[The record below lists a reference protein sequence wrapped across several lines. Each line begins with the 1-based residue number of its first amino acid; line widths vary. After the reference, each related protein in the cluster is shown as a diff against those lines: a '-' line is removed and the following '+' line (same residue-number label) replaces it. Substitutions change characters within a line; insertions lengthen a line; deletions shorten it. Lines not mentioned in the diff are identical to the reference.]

1 MVLGPE
7 PDADNLRSVQTD
19 TALAPA
25 RPSLATLLLGTE
37 PKQRLRLVQCG
48 TAMLLVLGS
57 VLNMQYLVWA
67 GLAPAVPTAW
77 WTLVLVGGFVIFF
90 IVIRSGHNL
99 RFAEPSLTVPQMVF
113 AILCGA
119 AGYAIAGRGRGEAFP
134 ILMVIF
140 MFSMYSLAP
149 KTVLRTG
156 LFAVAV
162 FGITMATMAYRN
174 PAVYEP
180 AVEWGHFIMI
190 AIMVPAIAVLAGQL
204 SRLRD
209 RLRRQK
215 KDIAIALARIQELAT
230 RDELTGLINRRHMF
244 ELMEQE
250 RQRGVRSGQS
260 FCIAVIDIDDFRE
273 ISDKHGH
280 AFADQLLRRF
290 ANEALNVIRISDL
303 LCRWDGKE
311 FLLMLSNTRSS
322 LGRVSVERLR
332 ERIKALPVEVQGAA
346 LHMSFSA
353 GVTEHRAG
361 ETVAETVQRA
371 EQALLSAK
379 TGGPNRVVLS

>member
-1 MVLGPE
+1 MSPLHHL
-7 PDADNLRSVQTD
+7 ADR
-19 TALAPA
+19 
-25 RPSLATLLLGTE
+25 LLGTE

-77 WTLVLVGGFVIFF
+77 WTLVLMGGFALFF
-90 IVIRSGHNL
+90 ITIRSGRNL
-99 RFAEPSLTVPQMVF
+99 RFEDPSLTVAQMVF
-113 AILCGA
+113 AIVCSA
-119 AGYAIAGRGRGEAFP
+119 VAYAIAGRGRGSAFP

-149 KTVLRTG
+149 ATVLRTSF
-156 LFAVAV
+156 FAVAV
-162 FGITMATMAYRN
+162 FGITMAAMSYRN
-174 PAVYEP
+174 PAVFEP
-180 AVEWGHFIMI
+180 EVEWGHFIMI
-190 AIMVPAIAVLAGQL
+190 AVMVPAIAVLAGQL

-230 RDELTGLINRRHMF
+230 RDELTGLINRRHML

-260 FCIAVIDIDDFRE
+260 FCIAVIDIDEFRQ
-273 ISDKHGH
+273 INDQHGH

-290 ANEALNVIRISDL
+290 ANEALNAIRISDL

-311 FLLMLSNTRSS
+311 FLLMLSNTRAS
-322 LGRVSVERLR
+322 LGRISLERLR
-332 ERIKALPVEVQGAA
+332 ERIKALQVEAQGVS

-361 ETVAETVQRA
+361 ETVADTVQRA
-371 EQALLSAK
+371 EHALLNAK
-379 TGGPNRVVLS
+379 AGGQSRVVLG

>member
-1 MVLGPE
+1 M
-7 PDADNLRSVQTD
+7 QTD
-19 TALAPA
+19 SALAPA
-25 RPSLATLLLGTE
+25 RPSLATLLLGNE

-77 WTLVLVGGFVIFF
+77 WTLVLVGGFTVFF
-90 IVIRSGHNL
+90 AVIRSGRNL

-113 AILCGA
+113 AIVCGA
-119 AGYAIAGRGRGEAFP
+119 VAYAIAGRGRGGAFP

-140 MFSMYSLAP
+140 MFSMYSLSP
-149 KTVLRTG
+149 ITVLRTSF
-156 LFAVAV
+156 FAVAV
-162 FGITMATMAYRN
+162 FGITMALMAYRK

-190 AIMVPAIAVLAGQL
+190 GIMVPAIAVLAGQL

-230 RDELTGLINRRHMF
+230 RDELTGLINRRHML

-273 ISDKHGH
+273 INDKHGH
-280 AFADQLLRRF
+280 PFADQLLRRF

-311 FLLMLSNTRSS
+311 FLLMLSNTRAS

-332 ERIKALPVEVQGAA
+332 ERIKTLPMEVQGAA

-371 EQALLSAK
+371 EHALLNAK
-379 TGGPNRVVLS
+379 TGGHNRVVLS

>member
-1 MVLGPE
+1 MLGPG
-7 PDADNLRSVQTD
+7 PDADNLRSVQID
-19 TALAPA
+19 PALASA
-25 RPSLATLLLGTE
+25 RPSWADLLLGTE

-77 WTLVLVGGFVIFF
+77 WTLVLVGGFAVFF
-90 IVIRSGHNL
+90 VVIRSGRNL

-119 AGYAIAGRGRGEAFP
+119 VAYAIAGRGRGGAFP

-140 MFSMYSLAP
+140 MFSMYSLSP
-149 KTVLRTG
+149 TIVLRTSF
-156 LFAVAV
+156 FAVAV
-162 FGITMATMAYRN
+162 FGVTMLAMSLRN
-174 PAVYEP
+174 PAIYEP

-190 AIMVPAIAVLAGQL
+190 AIMVPAVAVLAGQL

-215 KDIAIALARIQELAT
+215 KDIAVALARIQELAT
-230 RDELTGLINRRHMF
+230 RDELTGLINRRHML

-260 FCIAVIDIDDFRE
+260 FCIAVIDIDDFRRINE
-273 ISDKHGH
+273 QHGH

-303 LCRWDGKE
+303 LGRWQGE
-311 FLLMLSNTRSS
+311 QFLLLLSDTRAS
-322 LGRVSVERLR
+322 LARLGLERLR
-332 ERIKALPVEVQGAA
+332 ERIFAMQIDAQGPPI
-346 LHMSFSA
+346 HVSFSA

-361 ETVAETVQRA
+361 ESVADTIARA
-371 EQALLSAK
+371 DQALRAAK
-379 TGGPNRVVLS
+379 GAGRNRVVLA

>member
-1 MVLGPE
+1 MSFQRL
-7 PDADNLRSVQTD
+7 ADWLF
-19 TALAPA
+19 
-25 RPSLATLLLGTE
+25 GTE

-67 GLAPAVPTAW
+67 GLAPAAPTAW
-77 WTLVLVGGFVIFF
+77 WALVLVGGFAVFF
-90 IVIRSGHNL
+90 ITIRSGRNL

-119 AGYAIAGRGRGEAFP
+119 VAYAIAGRGRGGAFP

-149 KTVLRTG
+149 LTVLRTSF
-156 LFAVAV
+156 FAVGV
-162 FGITMATMAYRN
+162 FGVTMALMARLK
-174 PAVYEP
+174 PQVYEP

-215 KDIAIALARIQELAT
+215 KDIAVALARIQELAT
-230 RDELTGLINRRHMF
+230 RDELTGLINRRHMI

-260 FCIAVIDIDDFRE
+260 FCIAVIDIDHIRDIGDR
-273 ISDKHGH
+273 HGN

-303 LCRWDGKE
+303 LARWNGKE
-311 FLLMLSNTRSS
+311 FLLMLSNTRAS
-322 LGRVSVERLR
+322 LGRVSLERLH
-332 ERIKALPVEVQGAA
+332 ERIGNLTVEAQGAP
-346 LHMSFSA
+346 LRMSFYA

-361 ETVAETVQRA
+361 EAVADTVQRA

-379 TGGPNRVVLS
+379 ASGHSSVVLS

>member
-1 MVLGPE
+1 MWGSK
-7 PDADNLRSVQTD
+7 PDADNLRFVQTD
-19 TALAPA
+19 SALAPA
-25 RPSLATLLLGTE
+25 RPSLATLLLGNE

-77 WTLVLVGGFVIFF
+77 WTLVLVGGFTVFF
-90 IVIRSGHNL
+90 AVIRSGRNL

-113 AILCGA
+113 AIVCGA
-119 AGYAIAGRGRGEAFP
+119 VAYAIAGRGRGGAFP

-140 MFSMYSLAP
+140 MFSMYSLSP
-149 KTVLRTG
+149 ITVLRTSF
-156 LFAVAV
+156 FAVAV
-162 FGITMATMAYRN
+162 FGITMALMAYRK

-190 AIMVPAIAVLAGQL
+190 GIMVPAIAVLAGQL

-230 RDELTGLINRRHMF
+230 RDELTGLINRRHML

-273 ISDKHGH
+273 INDKHVH
-280 AFADQLLRRF
+280 PFADQLLRRF

-311 FLLMLSNTRSS
+311 FLLMLSNTRAS

-332 ERIKALPVEVQGAA
+332 ERIKTLPMEVQGAA

-371 EQALLSAK
+371 EHALLNAK
-379 TGGPNRVVLS
+379 TGGHNRVVLS

>member
-1 MVLGPE
+1 MPT
-7 PDADNLRSVQTD
+7 LRQLVD
-19 TALAPA
+19 H
-25 RPSLATLLLGTE
+25 LLGTE

-77 WTLVLVGGFVIFF
+77 WTLVLVGGFALFF
-90 IVIRSGHNL
+90 MVIRSGRNL
-99 RFAEPSLTVPQMVF
+99 RYAEPSLTVPQMVF

-119 AGYAIAGRGRGEAFP
+119 AAYALAGRGRGGAFP

-140 MFSMYSLAP
+140 MFSMYSLSPA
-149 KTVLRTG
+149 TVLRTSF
-156 LFAVAV
+156 FAVAV
-162 FGITMATMAYRN
+162 FGITMAVMAWRE
-174 PAVYEP
+174 PAVYQP

-215 KDIAIALARIQELAT
+215 KDIAVALARIQELAT
-230 RDELTGLINRRHMF
+230 RDELTGLINRRHML

-260 FCIAVIDIDDFRE
+260 FCIAVLDIDEFRQ
-273 ISDKHGH
+273 INDQYGH

-290 ANEALNVIRISDL
+290 SNEALNVIRISDL
-303 LCRWDGKE
+303 LSRWDGKE
-311 FLLMLSNTRSS
+311 FLLMLSNTRAS
-322 LGRVSVERLR
+322 LGRVSLERLR
-332 ERIKALPVEVQGAA
+332 DRFRQLPIDAQGGP
-346 LHMSFSA
+346 LYLSFCA

-371 EQALLSAK
+371 EHALLNAK
-379 TGGPNRVVLS
+379 AGGQSRVVLG

>member
-1 MVLGPE
+1 MRRNTRL
-7 PDADNLRSVQTD
+7 ADWLF
-19 TALAPA
+19 
-25 RPSLATLLLGTE
+25 GTE

-67 GLAPAVPTAW
+67 GLAPKALTAW
-77 WTLVLVGGFVIFF
+77 WTLVLVGGFVGFF
-90 IVIRSGHNL
+90 LTIRSGRNL
-99 RFAEPSLTVPQMVF
+99 RFAEPSLTVPQMVY

-119 AGYAIAGRGRGEAFP
+119 AAYAIAGHGRGGAFP

-149 KTVLRTG
+149 ATVLRTSF
-156 LFAVAV
+156 FAVAV
-162 FGITMATMAYRN
+162 FGITMAVMARLR
-174 PAVYEP
+174 PEVYVP

-209 RLRRQK
+209 RMRRQK
-215 KDIAIALARIQELAT
+215 KDIAVALARIQELAT
-230 RDELTGLINRRHMF
+230 RDELTGLINRRHML

-260 FCIAVIDIDDFRE
+260 FSIAVIDIDHFRE
-273 ISDKHGH
+273 LNDQHGH
-280 AFADQLLRRF
+280 AYADQLLRRF

-303 LCRWDGKE
+303 LARWDGKE
-311 FLLMLSNTRSS
+311 FLLMLSNTRASLGKSS
-322 LGRVSVERLR
+322 LERLR
-332 ERIKALPVEVQGAA
+332 ERMKAVPIDAQGAV
-346 LHMSFSA
+346 LHLSFCA

-361 ETVAETVQRA
+361 ESVADTVKRA
-371 EQALLSAK
+371 EHALLNARAA
-379 TGGPNRVVLS
+379 GHNRVVLA

>member
-1 MVLGPE
+1 MSSSPL
-7 PDADNLRSVQTD
+7 ADWLF
-19 TALAPA
+19 
-25 RPSLATLLLGTE
+25 GTE

-67 GLAPAVPTAW
+67 GLAPKGPTAW
-77 WTLVLVGGFVIFF
+77 WTLALVGGFVLFF
-90 IVIRSGHNL
+90 ITIRSGQNL
-99 RFAEPSLTVPQMVF
+99 RYADPSLTVPQMVF

-119 AGYAIAGRGRGEAFP
+119 VAYAIAGRGRGGAFP

-149 KTVLRTG
+149 KTVLRTSF
-156 LFAVAV
+156 FAVAV
-162 FGITMATMAYRN
+162 FGVTMALMAYRN

-190 AIMVPAIAVLAGQL
+190 AIMVPAIALLAAQL

-215 KDIAIALARIQELAT
+215 KDIALALARIQELAT
-230 RDELTGLINRRHMF
+230 RDELTGLINRRHML

-260 FCIAVIDIDDFRE
+260 FCIAVIDIDGFRE
-273 ISDKHGH
+273 ISDRHGQPVV
-280 AFADQLLRRF
+280 DELLRRF

-303 LCRWDGKE
+303 LSRWEGKE
-311 FLLMLSNTRSS
+311 FLLMLSNTRAS
-322 LGRVSVERLR
+322 LGRTSLERLR
-332 ERIKALPVEVQGAA
+332 ERIKAMAIEVPGAEA
-346 LHMSFSA
+346 FHMSFSA
-353 GVTEHRAG
+353 GVAEHRAG
-361 ETVAETVQRA
+361 ETVADTVQRA
-371 EQALLSAK
+371 EHALLNAK
-379 TGGPNRVVLS
+379 ASGASRVLVA

>member
-1 MVLGPE
+1 MWGSK
-7 PDADNLRSVQTD
+7 PDADNLRFVQTD
-19 TALAPA
+19 SALAPA
-25 RPSLATLLLGTE
+25 RPSLAILLLGTE

-77 WTLVLVGGFVIFF
+77 WTLVLVGGFTVFF
-90 IVIRSGHNL
+90 AVIRSGRNL

-113 AILCGA
+113 AIVCGA
-119 AGYAIAGRGRGEAFP
+119 VAYAIAGRGRGGAFP

-140 MFSMYSLAP
+140 MFSMYSLSP
-149 KTVLRTG
+149 ITVLRTSF
-156 LFAVAV
+156 FAVAV
-162 FGITMATMAYRN
+162 FGITMALMAYRK

-190 AIMVPAIAVLAGQL
+190 GIMVPAIAVLAGQL

-230 RDELTGLINRRHMF
+230 RDELTGLINRRHML

-273 ISDKHGH
+273 INDRHGH

-311 FLLMLSNTRSS
+311 FLLMLSNTRAS

-332 ERIKALPVEVQGAA
+332 ERIKTLPMEVQGAA

-371 EQALLSAK
+371 EHALLNAK
-379 TGGPNRVVLS
+379 TGGHNRVVLS

>member
-1 MVLGPE
+1 MWGSK
-7 PDADNLRSVQTD
+7 PDADNLRFVQTD
-19 TALAPA
+19 SALAPA
-25 RPSLATLLLGTE
+25 RPSLATLLLGNE

-77 WTLVLVGGFVIFF
+77 WTLVLVGGFTVFF
-90 IVIRSGHNL
+90 AVIRSGRNL

-113 AILCGA
+113 AIVCGA
-119 AGYAIAGRGRGEAFP
+119 VAYAIAGRGRGGAFP

-140 MFSMYSLAP
+140 MFSMYSLSP
-149 KTVLRTG
+149 ITVLRTSF
-156 LFAVAV
+156 FAVAV
-162 FGITMATMAYRN
+162 FGITMALMAYRK

-190 AIMVPAIAVLAGQL
+190 GIMVPAIAVLAGQL

-230 RDELTGLINRRHMF
+230 RDELTGLINRRHML

-273 ISDKHGH
+273 INDKHGH
-280 AFADQLLRRF
+280 PFADQLLRRF

-311 FLLMLSNTRSS
+311 FLLMLSNTRAS

-332 ERIKALPVEVQGAA
+332 ERIKTLPMEVQGAA

-371 EQALLSAK
+371 EHALLNAK
-379 TGGPNRVVLS
+379 TGGHNRVVLS

>member
-1 MVLGPE
+1 MSSSRL
-7 PDADNLRSVQTD
+7 ADWLF
-19 TALAPA
+19 
-25 RPSLATLLLGTE
+25 GTE

-57 VLNMQYLVWA
+57 VINMQYLVWA
-67 GLAPAVPTAW
+67 GLAPMGPTAW
-77 WTLVLVGGFVIFF
+77 WTLVLMGGFVLFF
-90 IVIRSGHNL
+90 ITIRSGQNL
-99 RFAEPSLTVPQMVF
+99 RYAEPSLTVPQMVF
-113 AILCGA
+113 AILCA
-119 AGYAIAGRGRGEAFP
+119 AAAYAIAGHGRGGAFP

-149 KTVLRTG
+149 ATVLRTSF
-156 LFAVAV
+156 FAVAV
-162 FGITMATMAYRN
+162 FGITMAVMAHRD
-174 PAVYEP
+174 PVVYVP

-215 KDIAIALARIQELAT
+215 KDIAVALARIQELAT
-230 RDELTGLINRRHMF
+230 RDELTGLINRRHML

-260 FCIAVIDIDDFRE
+260 FCIAVIDLDDFRDIADE
-273 ISDKHGH
+273 YGH
-280 AFADQLLRRF
+280 AFTDQLLRRF

-303 LCRWDGKE
+303 LSRWDGKE
-311 FLLMLSNTRSS
+311 FLLMLSNTRAS
-322 LGRVSVERLR
+322 LGRTSLERLR
-332 ERIKALPVEVQGAA
+332 ERMKALPIEAQGAA
-346 LHMSFSA
+346 MHLCFSA

-361 ETVAETVQRA
+361 ETVADTIQRA
-371 EQALLSAK
+371 EHALLNAK
-379 TGGPNRVVLS
+379 ASGHNRVVMA

>member
-1 MVLGPE
+1 MLPTLHTL
-7 PDADNLRSVQTD
+7 ADR
-19 TALAPA
+19 
-25 RPSLATLLLGTE
+25 LLGTE

-77 WTLVLVGGFVIFF
+77 WTLVLVGGFAVFF
-90 IVIRSGHNL
+90 VTIRSGRNL

-119 AGYAIAGRGRGEAFP
+119 AAYAIAGRGRGGAFP

-149 KTVLRTG
+149 MTVLRTSF
-156 LFAVAV
+156 FAVAV

-190 AIMVPAIAVLAGQL
+190 AIMVPAVAVLAGQL

-230 RDELTGLINRRHMF
+230 RDELTGLINHRHML

-260 FCIAVIDIDDFRE
+260 FCIAVIDIDDLRRINE
-273 ISDKHGH
+273 QHGR

-311 FLLMLSNTRSS
+311 FLLMLSNTRAS
-322 LGRVSVERLR
+322 LGRVSLERLR
-332 ERIKALPVEVQGAA
+332 DRIQALPVEVQGAA

-371 EQALLSAK
+371 EHALVSAK
-379 TGGPNRVVLS
+379 TGGHNRVVLG

>member
-1 MVLGPE
+1 MPPPSSRL
-7 PDADNLRSVQTD
+7 ADWLF
-19 TALAPA
+19 
-25 RPSLATLLLGTE
+25 GTE

-57 VLNMQYLVWA
+57 VANMQYLVWA
-67 GLAPAVPTAW
+67 GLAPVVPTAW
-77 WTLVLVGGFVIFF
+77 WTLVLVGGFVVFF
-90 IVIRSGHNL
+90 LTIRSGRNL
-99 RFAEPSLTVPQMVF
+99 RYAEPSLTVPQMVF

-119 AGYAIAGRGRGEAFP
+119 AAYAIAGPGRGGAFP

-149 KTVLRTG
+149 ATVLRTSF
-156 LFAVAV
+156 FAVAV
-162 FGITMATMAYRN
+162 FGLTMAVMAYRN
-174 PAVYEP
+174 PAVYDP

-209 RLRRQK
+209 RMRRQK
-215 KDIAIALARIQELAT
+215 KDLAVALARIQELAT
-230 RDELTGLINRRHMF
+230 RDELTGLINRRHML

-260 FCIAVIDIDDFRE
+260 FSIAVIDIDDFSAFNDRY
-273 ISDKHGH
+273 GH
-280 AFADQLLRRF
+280 TFANQLLRRF

-303 LCRWDGKE
+303 LSRWDGKE
-311 FLLMLSNTRSS
+311 FLLMLSNTRAT
-322 LGRVSVERLR
+322 LGRTSLDRLR
-332 ERIKALPVEVQGAA
+332 ERIKGVTIEGQGVSV
-346 LHMSFSA
+346 HVSFSA

-361 ETVAETVQRA
+361 ESVAETVQRA
-371 EQALLSAK
+371 EHALLNAK
-379 TGGPNRVVLS
+379 AGGPSRVVLA

>member
-1 MVLGPE
+1 MCGSK
-7 PDADNLRSVQTD
+7 PDADNLRFVQTD
-19 TALAPA
+19 SALAPA
-25 RPSLATLLLGTE
+25 RPSLATLLLGNE

-77 WTLVLVGGFVIFF
+77 WTLVLVGGFTVFF
-90 IVIRSGHNL
+90 AVIRSGRNL

-113 AILCGA
+113 AIVCGA
-119 AGYAIAGRGRGEAFP
+119 VAYAIAGRGRGGAFP

-140 MFSMYSLAP
+140 MFSMYSLSP
-149 KTVLRTG
+149 ITVLRTSF
-156 LFAVAV
+156 FAVAV
-162 FGITMATMAYRN
+162 FGITMALMAYRK

-190 AIMVPAIAVLAGQL
+190 GIMVPAIAVLAGQL

-230 RDELTGLINRRHMF
+230 RDELTGLINRRHML

-273 ISDKHGH
+273 INDKHGH
-280 AFADQLLRRF
+280 PFADQLLRRF

-311 FLLMLSNTRSS
+311 FLLMLSNTRAS

-332 ERIKALPVEVQGAA
+332 ERIKTLPMEVQGAA

-371 EQALLSAK
+371 EHALLNAK
-379 TGGPNRVVLS
+379 TGGHNRVVLS

>member
-1 MVLGPE
+1 MTPGQRL
-7 PDADNLRSVQTD
+7 ADW
-19 TALAPA
+19 
-25 RPSLATLLLGTE
+25 LLGTE

-57 VLNMQYLVWA
+57 VLNMHYLVWA
-67 GLAPAVPTAW
+67 GLAPRVATAW
-77 WTLVLVGGFVIFF
+77 WTLVLVGGFAVFF
-90 IVIRSGHNL
+90 LMIRSGRNL

-119 AGYAIAGRGRGEAFP
+119 AAYAIAGRGRGGAFP

-149 KTVLRTG
+149 ITVLRTSF
-156 LFAVAV
+156 FAVAV
-162 FGITMATMAYRN
+162 FGVTMLVMAHQK

-230 RDELTGLINRRHMF
+230 RDELTGLINRRHML

-260 FCIAVIDIDDFRE
+260 FCIAIIDIDEFRQIQE
-273 ISDKHGH
+273 RHGH
-280 AFADQLLRRF
+280 AFAEQLLRRF

-303 LCRWDGKE
+303 LSRWDGKE
-311 FLLMLSNTRSS
+311 FLLMLSNTRAS
-322 LGRVSVERLR
+322 LGRLSLERLR
-332 ERIKALPVEVQGAA
+332 ERVHGLMIEAPGEA

-361 ETVAETVQRA
+361 ETVADTVQRA
-371 EQALLSAK
+371 EQGLVTAK
-379 TGGPNRVVLS
+379 AGGANRVVLA

>member
-1 MVLGPE
+1 MSMHRL
-7 PDADNLRSVQTD
+7 ADR
-19 TALAPA
+19 
-25 RPSLATLLLGTE
+25 LLGTE

-77 WTLVLVGGFVIFF
+77 WTLVLVGGFAGFF
-90 IVIRSGHNL
+90 ITIRSGRNL
-99 RFAEPSLTVPQMVF
+99 RYAEPSLTVPQMVF

-119 AGYAIAGRGRGEAFP
+119 VAYAIAGRGRGGAFP

-140 MFSMYSLAP
+140 MFGMYSLSP
-149 KTVLRTG
+149 STVLRTSF
-156 LFAVAV
+156 FAVAV
-162 FGITMATMAYRN
+162 FGITMAVMAWRN

-190 AIMVPAIAVLAGQL
+190 AIMVPAVAMLTGQL

-215 KDIAIALARIQELAT
+215 KDIAFALARIQELAT
-230 RDELTGLINRRHMF
+230 RDELTGLINRRHML

-260 FCIAVIDIDDFRE
+260 FCIAVIDIDDFCK
-273 ISDKHGH
+273 ISEQHGH
-280 AFADQLLRRF
+280 AFADELLRRF
-290 ANEALNVIRISDL
+290 ANEALNVLRISDL

-311 FLLMLSNTRSS
+311 FLLMLSNTRAS
-322 LGRVSVERLR
+322 LGRVSMERLH
-332 ERIKALPVEVQGAA
+332 ERIKALPLDAQGAA
-346 LHMSFSA
+346 LHMGFSA

-361 ETVAETVQRA
+361 ETVADTVQRA
-371 EQALLSAK
+371 EQALLAAK
-379 TGGPNRVVLS
+379 ADGQSKVVLG

>member
-1 MVLGPE
+1 MAFMPTLHTL
-7 PDADNLRSVQTD
+7 ADR
-19 TALAPA
+19 
-25 RPSLATLLLGTE
+25 LLGTE

-57 VLNMQYLVWA
+57 VANMGYLVWA
-67 GLAPAVPTAW
+67 GLAPAELTAW
-77 WTLVLVGGFVIFF
+77 WALVLVGGFAAIF
-90 IVIRSGHNL
+90 ITIRSGRNL

-119 AGYAIAGRGRGEAFP
+119 VAYAIAGRGRGGAFP

-140 MFSMYSLAP
+140 MFSMYSLSP
-149 KTVLRTG
+149 STVLRTSF
-156 LFAVAV
+156 FAVAV
-162 FGITMATMAYRN
+162 FALTMAAMAWYD

-180 AVEWGHFIMI
+180 AVELGHFIMI
-190 AIMVPAIAVLAGQL
+190 AIMVPAVAVLAGQL

-215 KDIAIALARIQELAT
+215 KDIAVALARIQELAT
-230 RDELTGLINRRHMF
+230 RDELTGLINRRHML

-260 FCIAVIDIDDFRE
+260 FCIAVIDIDEFRQINE
-273 ISDKHGH
+273 KYGH
-280 AFADQLLRRF
+280 AFADLLLQRF

-303 LCRWDGKE
+303 LSRWDGKE
-311 FLLMLSNTRSS
+311 FLLMLSNTRAS
-322 LGRVSVERLR
+322 LARVGLERLR
-332 ERIKALPVEVQGAA
+332 ERIKGLSIESPGSALR
-346 LHMSFSA
+346 MSFCA

-371 EQALLSAK
+371 EHALLNAK
-379 TGGPNRVVLS
+379 AGGQNRVVLG

>member
-1 MVLGPE
+1 MWGSK
-7 PDADNLRSVQTD
+7 PDADNLRLVQTD
-19 TALAPA
+19 SALAPA
-25 RPSLATLLLGTE
+25 RPSLATLLLGNE

-77 WTLVLVGGFVIFF
+77 WTLVLVGGFTVFF
-90 IVIRSGHNL
+90 AVIRSGRNL

-113 AILCGA
+113 AIVCGA
-119 AGYAIAGRGRGEAFP
+119 VAYAIAGRGRGGAFP

-140 MFSMYSLAP
+140 MFSMYSLSP
-149 KTVLRTG
+149 ITVLRTSF
-156 LFAVAV
+156 FAVAV
-162 FGITMATMAYRN
+162 FGITMALMAYRK

-190 AIMVPAIAVLAGQL
+190 GIMVPAIAVLAGQL

-230 RDELTGLINRRHMF
+230 RDELTGLINRRHML

-273 ISDKHGH
+273 INDKHGH
-280 AFADQLLRRF
+280 PFADQLLRRF

-311 FLLMLSNTRSS
+311 FLLMLSNTRAS

-332 ERIKALPVEVQGAA
+332 ERIKTLPMEVQGAA

-371 EQALLSAK
+371 EHALLNAK
-379 TGGPNRVVLS
+379 TGGHNRVVLS

>member
-1 MVLGPE
+1 
-7 PDADNLRSVQTD
+7 VQTD
-19 TALAPA
+19 SALAPA
-25 RPSLATLLLGTE
+25 RPSLATLLLGNE

-77 WTLVLVGGFVIFF
+77 WTLVLVGGFTVFF
-90 IVIRSGHNL
+90 AVIRSGRNL

-113 AILCGA
+113 AIVCGA
-119 AGYAIAGRGRGEAFP
+119 VAYAIAGRGRGGAFP

-140 MFSMYSLAP
+140 MFSMYSLSP
-149 KTVLRTG
+149 ITVLRTSF
-156 LFAVAV
+156 FAVAV
-162 FGITMATMAYRN
+162 FGITMALMAYRK

-190 AIMVPAIAVLAGQL
+190 GIMVPAIAVLAGQL

-230 RDELTGLINRRHMF
+230 RDELTGLINRRHML

-273 ISDKHGH
+273 INDKHGH
-280 AFADQLLRRF
+280 PFADQLLRRF

-311 FLLMLSNTRSS
+311 FLLMLSNTRAS

-332 ERIKALPVEVQGAA
+332 ERIKTLPMEVQGAA

-371 EQALLSAK
+371 EHALLNAK
-379 TGGPNRVVLS
+379 TGGHNRVVLS

>member
-1 MVLGPE
+1 MTLMTRL
-7 PDADNLRSVQTD
+7 ADR
-19 TALAPA
+19 
-25 RPSLATLLLGTE
+25 LLGTE

-57 VLNMQYLVWA
+57 VVNMQYLVWA

-77 WTLVLVGGFVIFF
+77 WTAVLMGGFAVFF
-90 IVIRSGHNL
+90 ITIRSGRNL
-99 RFAEPSLTVPQMVF
+99 RYAEPSLTVPQMVF

-119 AGYAIAGRGRGEAFP
+119 VGYAIAGRGRGGAFP

-140 MFSMYSLAP
+140 MFSMYSLPPA
-149 KTVLRTG
+149 TVLRTSF
-156 LFAVAV
+156 FAVAV
-162 FGITMATMAYRN
+162 FGITMLVMAHRN

-215 KDIAIALARIQELAT
+215 KDIALALARIQELAT
-230 RDELTGLINRRHMF
+230 RDELTGLINRRHML

-260 FCIAVIDIDDFRE
+260 FCIAVIDIDDFRH
-273 ISDKHGH
+273 INDKHGH

-290 ANEALNVIRISDL
+290 ANEALNAIRISDL

-311 FLLMLSNTRSS
+311 FLLMLSNTRAS
-322 LGRVSVERLR
+322 LGRVSLERLR
-332 ERIKALPVEVQGAA
+332 ERIQALPVELQGAA
-346 LHMSFSA
+346 MHMSFCA
-353 GVTEHRAG
+353 GVTEHHAG
-361 ETVAETVQRA
+361 ETVADTVQRA
-371 EQALLSAK
+371 EHALLNAK
-379 TGGPNRVVLS
+379 AGGHNRVVLG